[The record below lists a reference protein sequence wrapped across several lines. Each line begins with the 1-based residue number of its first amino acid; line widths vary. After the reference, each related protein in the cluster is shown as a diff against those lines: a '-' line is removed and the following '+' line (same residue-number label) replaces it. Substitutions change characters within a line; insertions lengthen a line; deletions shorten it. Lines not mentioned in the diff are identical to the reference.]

1 VYQSLLS
8 AKSVAISIC
17 IIIIIIII
25 RHHIVVLSVRFFF
38 WRVWTTKSFLRKER
52 RKHFCFAFLGR
63 RRSQEEGRRWS
74 EQIGKCEDEKQ
85 KLSAEKK

>member
-38 WRVWTTKSFLRKER
+38 GVFGRPK
-52 RKHFCFAFLGR
+52 AF
-63 RRSQEEGRRWS
+63 
-74 EQIGKCEDEKQ
+74 
-85 KLSAEKK
+85 